1 MTVEELLPIVAPVV
15 LVLFGLVIGSFL
27 NVVAYRI
34 PLGRSVSHPPS
45 ACPNCETPIQP
56 RDNVPVV
63 SWLVL
68 RGRCRHCGEP
78 ISVRYAIVE
87 AGHAALWVLTYLVV
101 GLQWVLPAYLWF
113 VSVTVTL
120 ILTDLDHH
128 RIPNRILYPGFVV
141 GLVLLAIGSWVD
153 GDVEQMLPAL
163 AGAVG
168 YFSILL
174 LVALATRGG
183 FGFGDVK
190 LAALLGLFAGY
201 VGLGSALVAF
211 FLGIF
216 IGGLVAILL
225 LVARRR
231 DRKAE
236 IAFGPPMIVGA
247 WLAVPYGAE
256 LLTRWLGIA

>member
-1 MTVEELLPIVAPVV
+1 MTLEEMLPVLVPIF
-15 LVLFGLVIGSFL
+15 LVLFGLVVGSFL

-34 PLGRSVSHPPS
+34 PLGKSVAHPPS
-45 ACPNCETPIQP
+45 ACPRCETPIAP
-56 RDNVPVV
+56 RDNIPVV
-63 SWLVL
+63 SWLLL

-78 ISVRYAIVE
+78 ISVRYPIVE

-101 GLQWVLPAYLWF
+101 GLHWVLPAFLWF
-113 VSVTVTL
+113 LSVTVAL

-128 RIPNRILYPGFVV
+128 RIPNRILYPGFVAGLALLAV
-141 GLVLLAIGSWVD
+141 GSWLDDDLSRMVPALIGAAGYFLVL
-153 GDVEQMLPAL
+153 
-163 AGAVG
+163 
-168 YFSILL
+168 F

-190 LAALLGLFAGY
+190 LAALLGLFTGY
-201 VGLGSALVAF
+201 VGLGSALIAF

-216 IGGLVAILL
+216 IGGLVAMALL
-225 LVARRR
+225 IARRR